1 MKKYVLKRLITLV
14 PILIGISVVAF
25 LLVRIMPG
33 DAATAYLTNAN
44 IPVTEKNIQIA
55 IKNLGLDKPI
65 IVQYFDWIKN
75 VLQFDLGT
83 SYISKN
89 LVSEELLSG
98 LKYTMMLA
106 ATSLLWIF
114 VISIPLGMYSAI
126 HPGKKVDNLS
136 RIFAFVGSSM
146 PTFWLGFLLVQFF
159 SIKLGI
165 LPVAGAEKLSN
176 IILPSITLAFGYIP
190 TYSRIL
196 RNSLLENMKS
206 PSVTYAISR
215 GISERKILFNN
226 VLRNSLIP
234 IITSLGMNFGGML
247 SGSVIVE
254 NVFSWPGLGRVIV
267 GSISQRDYPMIQ
279 GYIIL
284 MAVIFIL
291 SNLLADLACASIDSR
306 IRLEG

>member
-14 PILIGISVVAF
+14 PILIGVSIVAF

-33 DAATAYLTNAN
+33 DAATAYLTTAN

-55 IKNLGLDKPI
+55 MTNLGLDKPI
-65 IVQYFDWIKN
+65 IVQYLDWIKN
-75 VLQFDLGT
+75 VIQFDLGT

-89 LVSEELLSG
+89 LVSQELLSS

-126 HPGKKVDNLS
+126 HPGKRVDNLS
-136 RIFAFVGSSM
+136 RIFAFIGSSM
-146 PTFWLGFLLVQFF
+146 PSFWLGFLLVQFF

-176 IILPSITLAFGYIP
+176 IILPSMTLAFGYVP

-206 PSVTYAISR
+206 PSVTYARAR
-215 GISERKILFNN
+215 GISERRILFNN
-226 VLRNSLIP
+226 VLKNSLIP

-267 GSISQRDYPMIQ
+267 DSISQRDYPMIQ

-291 SNLLADLACASIDSR
+291 SNLLADLACAKIDSR

>member
-1 MKKYVLKRLITLV
+1 MKKYVFKRLITLV
-14 PILIGISVVAF
+14 PILIGISVVVF

-33 DAATAYLTNAN
+33 DAATAYLSNAN

-206 PSVTYAISR
+206 PSVTYARAR
-215 GISERKILFNN
+215 GISEKKILFNN

>member
-1 MKKYVLKRLITLV
+1 MKKYVLKRMITLV
-14 PILIGISVVAF
+14 PILIGISIIAF

-33 DAATAYLTNAN
+33 DAATAYLTTAN

-55 IKNLGLDKPI
+55 MASLGLDKPVM
-65 IVQYFDWIKN
+65 VQYFDWIKD
-75 VLQFDLGT
+75 VIQFNLGT

-89 LVSEELLSG
+89 LVSQELLSG

-106 ATSLLWIF
+106 AASLLWIF

-126 HPGKKVDNLS
+126 HPGKRVDNLS
-136 RIFAFVGSSM
+136 RIFSFIGSSM
-146 PTFWLGFLLVQFF
+146 PAFWLGFLLVQLF

-176 IILPSITLAFGYIP
+176 IVLPSITLAFGYVP

-206 PSVTYAISR
+206 PAVTYARAR
-215 GISERKILFNN
+215 GISEKKILFNN

-291 SNLLADLACASIDSR
+291 TNLLADLACASIDSR

>member
-44 IPVTEKNIQIA
+44 IPVNEKNIQIA

-75 VLQFDLGT
+75 VIQFDLGT

-114 VISIPLGMYSAI
+114 VISIPLGMYSAT

-206 PSVTYAISR
+206 PSVTYARSR

>member
-1 MKKYVLKRLITLV
+1 MKKYVLKRMITLV
-14 PILIGISVVAF
+14 PILIGISIIAF

-33 DAATAYLTNAN
+33 DAATAYLTTAN

-55 IKNLGLDKPI
+55 MASLGLDKPVM
-65 IVQYFDWIKN
+65 VQYFDWIKD
-75 VLQFDLGT
+75 VIQFNLGT

-89 LVSEELLSG
+89 LVSQELLSG

-106 ATSLLWIF
+106 AASLLWIF

-126 HPGKKVDNLS
+126 HPGKRVDNLS
-136 RIFAFVGSSM
+136 RIFSFIGSSM
-146 PTFWLGFLLVQFF
+146 PAFWLGFLLVQFF

-176 IILPSITLAFGYIP
+176 IVLPSMTLAFGYVP

-206 PSVTYAISR
+206 PSVTYARAR
-215 GISERKILFNN
+215 GISEKKILFNN

-291 SNLLADLACASIDSR
+291 TNLLADLACASIDSR

>member
-114 VISIPLGMYSAI
+114 VISIPLGMYSAT

-146 PTFWLGFLLVQFF
+146 PTFWLGFLLVQLF

-176 IILPSITLAFGYIP
+176 IILPSITLAFGYVP

-206 PSVTYAISR
+206 PSVTYARSR